1 MTETSNE
8 ILYCIGCGAKIQ
20 SENPN
25 ELGYTPESAVK
36 KGLETEELYCQ
47 RCFRLRHYNEIADVS
62 LTDDD
67 FLKDSKLELYNEV
80 IESLQ
85 EQEETTDV
93 LDYEFD
99 LEEE

>member
-36 KGLETEELYCQ
+36 
-47 RCFRLRHYNEIADVS
+47 RIRDRRI
-62 LTDDD
+62 
-67 FLKDSKLELYNEV
+67 
-80 IESLQ
+80 
-85 EQEETTDV
+85 V
-93 LDYEFD
+93 LSTLF
-99 LEEE
+99 

>member
-36 KGLETEELYCQ
+36 KGLETEELMMI
-47 RCFRLRHYNEIADVS
+47 F
-62 LTDDD
+62 
-67 FLKDSKLELYNEV
+67 
-80 IESLQ
+80 
-85 EQEETTDV
+85 
-93 LDYEFD
+93 
-99 LEEE
+99 